1 MTELTPLLGLLF
13 DDASITLDDKSLL
26 PQAIRRNGQEEAVG
40 RLSGEMQS
48 IARQRSRSCDCSPA
62 HCLRILGLTDPVA

>member
-13 DDASITLDDKSLL
+13 EDVSITFDDKSLL
-26 PQAIRRNGQEEAVG
+26 PQAIRRNGQKEAVD
-40 RLSGEMQS
+40 RLSGEMQN

-62 HCLRILGLTDPVA
+62 HCLRVLRLTGPVA